1 MGKRGDPHM
10 ILRDGARPGN
20 QQARRGATRPL
31 SISRPCVRS
40 DVRRLTTK
48 DRKSHKGTR
57 IAAVRTAARRLMS
70 PHSFPLVRMA
80 GFPPNNSLYS
90 PDQAYRL
97 SDAEPFGERSLVVAS
112 DDQWRYAP
120 VRRLALFVETSISS
134 SLQSAAF
141 EPNGPA
147 LWTRVN
153 SEVTEFLSGLF
164 RRGELKGDRASQA
177 YFVRCGVD
185 TMTESDV
192 ENGDLNIVVGFA
204 PLKPAEFV
212 IVAIAA
218 MAGPPAPNLPPMPR
232 DPPWRWIW
240 ARWDE

>member
-1 MGKRGDPHM
+1 MSRIAALGPMRLSGRIMRRVGWRRPLRRQAPMKIPQPPWANAATSHM
-10 ILRDGARPGN
+10 ILPAGARPGN

-112 DDQWRYAP
+112 DDQWRYVP
-120 VRRLALFVETSISS
+120 VRRFVLFVERSVSS
-134 SLQSAAF
+134 SVQSAAF

-147 LWTRVN
+147 LWAAVN
-153 SEVTEFLSGLF
+153 SKAVLERRAEGRPSLAGLF
-164 RRGELKGDRASQA
+164 CQMRRRHHD
-177 YFVRCGVD
+177 
-185 TMTESDV
+185 
-192 ENGDLNIVVGFA
+192 
-204 PLKPAEFV
+204 
-212 IVAIAA
+212 
-218 MAGPPAPNLPPMPR
+218 
-232 DPPWRWIW
+232 
-240 ARWDE
+240 